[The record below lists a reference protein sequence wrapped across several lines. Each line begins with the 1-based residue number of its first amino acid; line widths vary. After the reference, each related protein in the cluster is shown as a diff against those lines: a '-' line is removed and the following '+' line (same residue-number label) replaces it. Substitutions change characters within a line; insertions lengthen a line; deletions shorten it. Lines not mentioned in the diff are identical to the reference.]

1 MPDVS
6 FENLLVVALVAVLCP
21 LVLGFFPRLRL
32 PSPVLEILVGVVLG
46 PGALGWVHSDL
57 PVQVLAIVGLSF
69 LLFLSGL
76 EIELREMR
84 GAPLRRSL
92 VGYGI
97 SLVLGLVVGFTLH
110 AQGTIG
116 DAGLVA
122 VTLTATSLGL
132 VVPVLKDAGRLDSA
146 IGKQVLVASS
156 VADLA
161 AIVLLS
167 LLFSTSTASWGTRVI
182 LIAGFLVTVA
192 LVAAVAVAARGSR
205 RLGMTLERL
214 QDTTAEIRVRLVI
227 LMVVGFVVLA
237 EKFGLETILGAFV
250 AGVLVASLDK
260 DTASH
265 PHLRTKLSAIGFGF
279 LIPVFFVA
287 SGIRLDLRG
296 LLASPGSL
304 ALVPLFLI
312 CILVVRGLA
321 VAPYV
326 SAFPR
331 REVVAAALLQATTLP
346 IIVTATQI
354 GIATGRMSPVT
365 AAALVSAG
373 LLSVLVFPL
382 IAVGQLRSADATTN
396 VAVIP

>member
-21 LVLGFFPRLRL
+21 LTLGFFPRLRL

-92 VGYGI
+92 VGYAI

-182 LIAGFLVTVA
+182 LIAGFVITVG
-192 LVAAVAVAARGSR
+192 LIAAVAVAARRST

-227 LMVVGFVVLA
+227 LIVVGFVVLA
-237 EKFGLETILGAFV
+237 GTFGLETILGAFV

-382 IAVGQLRSADATTN
+382 IAVGQLRNADATTTA
-396 VAVIP
+396 AVVP